1 MPSPS
6 RSFSNRMGDIP
17 DAYGVSRPHPS
28 PNPHTGADRS
38 AALICDDTL
47 SIGMTVSAVVWR
59 IVPMNLDPRG
69 ARWWMLLLRD

>member
-6 RSFSNRMGDIP
+6 RSFSNRMGYIP
-17 DAYGVSRPHPS
+17 DAYGVEPTPS
-28 PNPHTGADRS
+28 LAEPHTGADRS
-38 AALICDDTL
+38 AALMCDDTL

>member
-1 MPSPS
+1 
-6 RSFSNRMGDIP
+6 MGNHRLYP
-17 DAYGVSRPHPS
+17 A
-28 PNPHTGADRS
+28 ADRS

-47 SIGMTVSAVVWR
+47 SIGMTVSAIVWR